1 MEFLDPFWVAFFWF
15 VMSPRGARFLAKWGA
30 TAVAFPTLSVDE
42 EDACLFAR
50 DDDVEDEND
59 ERRVC
64 VDIFNK
70 KVKTPLGLQC

>member
-1 MEFLDPFWVAFFWF
+1 M
-15 VMSPRGARFLAKWGA
+15 
-30 TAVAFPTLSVDE
+30 AFPTLSVDE